1 MQRSKPVPYSVRT
14 QKITRAELKQVPTPE
29 GSDTWRPIGYYELI
43 STLDN
48 VLSEHNVSIQRE
60 EIFIQRSGNLM
71 FAIIDLQR
79 GYASKLPR
87 AKDVIWSM
95 GIQSSLNKRI
105 GVQILA
111 GLRVLSNDNLLFST
125 DHIGLK
131 KRYTTR
137 TNLHEVITDGY
148 EDFIQNYKILQA
160 EVDRMKS
167 TVITESQA
175 KLIIFEVFYRQIFPI
190 KWMRRVTQLYL
201 EPEHKDFKVG
211 NLWSLINAAASCAHK
226 LPPGRK
232 FSSLKQLAKTF
243 HRISE
248 E

>member
-1 MQRSKPVPYSVRT
+1 MQRSKPIPYSQRT

-43 STLDN
+43 TTFDK
-48 VLSEHNVSIQRE
+48 VMAEHNVTLQRE
-60 EIFIQRSGNLM
+60 EIFIQRGGNLM
-71 FAIIDLQR
+71 YAVIDLQR
-79 GYASKLPR
+79 GYGSKLPK
-87 AKDVIWSM
+87 AKDVGWSM
-95 GIQSSLNKRI
+95 GIISSLNKRV

-131 KRYTTR
+131 RRYTSR
-137 TNLHEVITDGY
+137 TNLHDVISDGF
-148 EDFIQNYKILQA
+148 EDFVQNYKILS
-160 EVDRMKS
+160 EEIERMKA
-167 TVITESQA
+167 TPVTDSQA
-175 KLIIFEVFYRQIFPI
+175 RLVIFEVFYKQIFPL
-190 KWMRRVTQLYL
+190 KWMRNVTKLYL
-201 EPEHKDFKVG
+201 SPEHKEFKTG
-211 NLWSLINAAASCAHK
+211 NLWSLINAVASCAHK

-232 FSSLKQLAKTF
+232 FLALKELAKTF